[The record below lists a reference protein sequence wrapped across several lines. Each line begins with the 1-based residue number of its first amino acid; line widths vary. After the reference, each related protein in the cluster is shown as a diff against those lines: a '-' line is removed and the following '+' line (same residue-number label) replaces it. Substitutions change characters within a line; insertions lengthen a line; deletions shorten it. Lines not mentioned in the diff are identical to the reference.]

1 MSFSIGPGFN
11 SSNTTLRL
19 QVNNKVEIKSVYNV
33 IGTIY
38 GREEPDRYV
47 LIGNH
52 RDAIFLGASDPSSGT
67 AAITEISR
75 AVGQMLK
82 QGWRPRRTLKFCS
95 WGAEEIGIIGSIEW
109 VQQNEKILQDRGVV
123 YLNTDVAVGGSY
135 VLVSQNCPLLSSTIF
150 EWAKRIRDPNAHG
163 NKESLYDI
171 MVERNPSSSNPNEPY
186 VVPYLYASD
195 YLPFYQFSGIPSA
208 DFSYFFGPGKPVS
221 LYPVYHTQE
230 DNFYWMKTF
239 IDPTFEFHEAVTK
252 FEGGLLIHLAD
263 TPLLPFDVVRYAKEV
278 MRGYESLTEAL
289 ENMTIPSSFVR
300 KAVLNFVNTS
310 NAFEKARTKLR
321 PSSASSLVL
330 RRFND
335 QMVQLEKAF
344 VTSSP
349 SLRRHLLANNPPGSS
364 FPKVRSA
371 LLSGDLI
378 EAHKELSLAAQAISS
393 AANILK
399 PLPAI

>member
-1 MSFSIGPGFN
+1 
-11 SSNTTLRL
+11 
-19 QVNNKVEIKSVYNV
+19 
-33 IGTIY
+33 
-38 GREEPDRYV
+38 
-47 LIGNH
+47 
-52 RDAIFLGASDPSSGT
+52 
-67 AAITEISR
+67 
-75 AVGQMLK
+75 
-82 QGWRPRRTLKFCS
+82 
-95 WGAEEIGIIGSIEW
+95 
-109 VQQNEKILQDRGVV
+109 
-123 YLNTDVAVGGSY
+123 
-135 VLVSQNCPLLSSTIF
+135 
-150 EWAKRIRDPNAHG
+150 
-163 NKESLYDI
+163 
-171 MVERNPSSSNPNEPY
+171 
-186 VVPYLYASD
+186 
-195 YLPFYQFSGIPSA
+195 
-208 DFSYFFGPGKPVS
+208 
-221 LYPVYHTQE
+221 
-230 DNFYWMKTF
+230 
-239 IDPTFEFHEAVTK
+239 
-252 FEGGLLIHLAD
+252 
-263 TPLLPFDVVRYAKEV
+263 

-371 LLSGDLI
+371 LLSGDLMKV
-378 EAHKELSLAAQAISS
+378 HKELSLAAQAISS